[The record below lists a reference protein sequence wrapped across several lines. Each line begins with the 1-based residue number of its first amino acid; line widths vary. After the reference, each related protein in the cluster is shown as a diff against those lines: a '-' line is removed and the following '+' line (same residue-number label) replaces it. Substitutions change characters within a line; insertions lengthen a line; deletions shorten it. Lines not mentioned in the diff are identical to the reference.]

1 MTIPIFKAVSF
12 GDTNIHIYTYIL
24 SNRVF
29 GDTFA
34 NKDWSK
40 LLIMIP
46 IK

>member
-12 GDTNIHIYTYIL
+12 GDTNIHIYIL